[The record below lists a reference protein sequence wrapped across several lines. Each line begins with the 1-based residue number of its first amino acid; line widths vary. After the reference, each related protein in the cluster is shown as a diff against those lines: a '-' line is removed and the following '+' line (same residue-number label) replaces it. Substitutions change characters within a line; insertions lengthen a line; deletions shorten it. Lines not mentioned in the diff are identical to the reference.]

1 MDCDP
6 FIYAGLRVLLRIA
19 KYHTSRPA
27 IRKRAPPYIGGVL
40 RCARTYSKAKRCAFL
55 LTKYG
60 ESFAAMT
67 GGSAGSTIDIDEFG
81 NIRTQT

>member
-1 MDCDP
+1 MACNP
-6 FIYAGLRVLLRIA
+6 FIHAGLRVLLRIA

-27 IRKRAPPYIGGVL
+27 IRKRAPPLYGGVL

-60 ESFAAMT
+60 DNFAAMAD
-67 GGSAGSTIDIDEFG
+67 GSTNGTIDIDEFG